1 MKIWTRHTITAA
13 IVVVV
18 VVVIGRQ
25 VQQRW
30 AEAVWPDV
38 AIKRT
43 LEIFPKVTTDV
54 FSLKVMIFRIA
65 QKWPKIW
72 ATFEIKFVA
81 KNFRNSPNLITLKG
95 GSSGLEFA
103 NFCNTQSRWNSTK
116 SIPKL
121 FPIQIH
127 GKVLRLFLL

>member
-1 MKIWTRHTITAA
+1 MLQLKELLKFS
-13 IVVVV
+13 
-18 VVVIGRQ
+18 Q
-25 VQQRW
+25 
-30 AEAVWPDV
+30 
-38 AIKRT
+38 
-43 LEIFPKVTTDV
+43 KVTTDV

-95 GSSGLEFA
+95 GSVGLEFA

-116 SIPKL
+116 SIRKL
-121 FPIQIH
+121 FPIEIH
-127 GKVLRLFLL
+127 G